1 MSLYCCL
8 SAFTGV
14 WKRRKKTMVERGMHI
29 KPLDTAATLS
39 DAELLAAVKRLA
51 ANERHATAQL
61 VAHLA
66 EMDARR
72 LYLAEACSSL
82 FTYCTQVLHLS
93 EHAAYGRIEA
103 ARAARKFPAILEA
116 VASGALHLTSVNL
129 IAPHLTADN
138 VDRVIAEATR
148 KTKREVEELV
158 AALHP
163 RPPVPSSVRK
173 LPQTAQGELPDGAAR
188 VQAGVSIVD
197 REAGAPRAADVVRQ
211 PSGDVEVQTLD
222 RPVPRAAIRP
232 LAPEQYLVKFTA
244 SRAMH
249 ERLREAQGLLRHQV
263 PSGDVVEIFDRALTL
278 LLAELRK
285 ARHAATF
292 RPRPTDRTSNTGRYV
307 AAAVKREVW
316 ARDGGQCAFV
326 GTAGRCSERG
336 FLEYHHVIPFA
347 DGGATDAGNLQLRC
361 QAHNAFE
368 AERWS
373 GPGEEDLFREVSP
386 VYGAGL
392 SSLNCWLPA
401 SRIGTTVAVDSV
413 QGRVDPAEV
422 PCLLVPRRPWRPHHS
437 LPVWKREGYGRR
449 RGCTGASRPD
459 RCHAGGPGTCA
470 RAGDAR
476 NRFVSEGS
484 TQC

>member
-1 MSLYCCL
+1 
-8 SAFTGV
+8 
-14 WKRRKKTMVERGMHI
+14 MVERGMHFNS
-29 KPLDTAATLS
+29 LETATLS
-39 DAELLAAVKRLA
+39 DADLLAAVKSLA
-51 ANERHATAQL
+51 ANERQATAQL

-72 LYLAEACSSL
+72 LYLAEGCSSL
-82 FTYCTQVLHLS
+82 FIYCTQVLHLS

-103 ARAARKFPAILEA
+103 ARAARKFPAILD
-116 VASGALHLTSVNL
+116 VASGALHLTAVNL

-138 VDRVIAEATR
+138 VHRVIASATH

-163 RPPVPSSVRK
+163 QPPVPTSVRK
-173 LPQTAQGELPDGAAR
+173 LPQTQQRTSAQNASEDQPDL
-188 VQAGVSIVD
+188 QACQ
-197 REAGAPRAADVVRQ
+197 REAPDPRVAAAELETPGGPDVQ
-211 PSGDVEVQTLD
+211 
-222 RPVPRAAIRP
+222 RPVQPVSRAAIRP

-244 SRAMH
+244 SRALH
-249 ERLREAQGLLRHQV
+249 EKLREAQALLRHQV
-263 PSGDVVEIFDRALTL
+263 PSGDVAEILDRALTL

-285 ARHAATF
+285 ARHAATL
-292 RPRPTDRTSNTGRYV
+292 RPRPTDRTSTTGRYV

-361 QAHNAFE
+361 RAHNAYE

-386 VYGAGL
+386 IYGAGL
-392 SSLNCWLPA
+392 SPVNCWLRA
-401 SRIGTTVAVDSV
+401 SRIVTSV
-413 QGRVDPAEV
+413 RIR
-422 PCLLVPRRPWRPHHS
+422 L
-437 LPVWKREGYGRR
+437 
-449 RGCTGASRPD
+449 
-459 RCHAGGPGTCA
+459 GPGPSPLET
-470 RAGDAR
+470 
-476 NRFVSEGS
+476 
-484 TQC
+484 